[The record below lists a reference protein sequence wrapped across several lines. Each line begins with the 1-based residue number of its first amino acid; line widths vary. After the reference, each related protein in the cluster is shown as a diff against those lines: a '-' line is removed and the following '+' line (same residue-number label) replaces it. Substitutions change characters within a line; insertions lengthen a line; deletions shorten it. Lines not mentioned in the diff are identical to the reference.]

1 MKFFLFIII
10 AMSGFISCSDNQDDL
25 DLTSPI
31 NSNIILQLNKTVFD
45 KINNNRK
52 NNISEGDNFT
62 IKESKREGDNLQ
74 IILEYGGGCKVH
86 TYEIIWDG
94 IVYTDDPCKIN
105 LLLIHRG
112 NFDNCEALITD
123 TINIDLKELIGD
135 IPYKND
141 CAYHVF
147 SSYNFSE
154 NPDVII
160 DAVN

>member
-10 AMSGFISCSDNQDDL
+10 AVFSIISCSDNQDDF
-25 DLTSPI
+25 DLTSLI
-31 NSNIILQLNKTVFD
+31 NSNLVLQLDKGIFD

-52 NNISEGDNFT
+52 SNISEGDNYT
-62 IKESKREGDNLQ
+62 IKESKRERDNLQ
-74 IILEYGGGCKVH
+74 IVLEYSGGCKVH

-94 IVYTDDPCKIN
+94 IIYSDDPCKIN

-135 IPYKND
+135 ISYKND
-141 CAYHVF
+141 CAYHIF
-147 SSYNFSE
+147 SSYNSSE
-154 NPDVII
+154 NPDIII